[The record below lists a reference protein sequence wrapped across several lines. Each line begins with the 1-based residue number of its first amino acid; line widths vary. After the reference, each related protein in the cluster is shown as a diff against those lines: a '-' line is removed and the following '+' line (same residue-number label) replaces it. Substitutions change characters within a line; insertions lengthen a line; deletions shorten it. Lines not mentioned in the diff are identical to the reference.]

1 LLIKER
7 GGRRAIHGKGKKEGR
22 RCFKKK
28 NALSFMIVNIRPTVI
43 LAGILAAQMPQA

>member
-1 LLIKER
+1 MEKE
-7 GGRRAIHGKGKKEGR
+7 KKKAEDAL
-22 RCFKKK
+22 KK